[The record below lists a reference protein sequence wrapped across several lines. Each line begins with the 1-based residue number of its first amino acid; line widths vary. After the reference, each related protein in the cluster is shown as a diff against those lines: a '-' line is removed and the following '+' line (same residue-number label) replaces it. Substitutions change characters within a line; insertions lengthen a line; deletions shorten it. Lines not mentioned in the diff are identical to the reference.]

1 MMPIPGGW
9 IITCNGSEI
18 GRGTLAKCIA
28 AGVENGCIE
37 VEIRFAT
44 RTFDKVE
51 RHAPGRGVVIAP
63 ARMVER
69 ARRAA

>member
-1 MMPIPGGW
+1 MPIPSGW

-18 GRGTLAKCIA
+18 GRGSLAECIA

-37 VEIRFAT
+37 VEIRFAAK
-44 RTFDKVE
+44 TFDRVE
-51 RHAPGRGVVIAP
+51 RHVPGRGVVIVP
-63 ARMVER
+63 ARAVER